1 MLPDAMP
8 WKLLASLKSTLFVE
22 SYNEQGLLH
31 SGQYPA
37 AVSVRLISPAISN
50 IIMRNEN
57 HYWTD

>member
-1 MLPDAMP
+1 MLRDVMP
-8 WKLLASLKSTLFVE
+8 WKLLASLESTLFVE
-22 SYNEQGLLH
+22 SYNEQGLPH

-50 IIMRNEN
+50 IIMREN